1 MLAFRSLVF
10 NTLFYIVLV
19 VCMIIGLPSFLAG
32 RKGVFWMA
40 RLWTRI
46 SLWMLE
52 KICGVSYEFRGIEN
66 LPKSGVIVAAK
77 HQSFWETFAL
87 SLHLHDFTF
96 ILKRELMWLPFFGWY
111 LKVGQMIGID
121 RGSGRSALRQVVA
134 RSKPVLAED
143 RQLVIFPEGTR
154 RKPGAPP
161 AYKFGVA
168 HLYTHNEVP
177 CVPVALNSGLF
188 WPRRSFLRRPGTV
201 VVEFLEPIQPG
212 LAREEFF
219 ELLQKRTEAAVQR
232 LVDEALAKDPSLAD
246 VVYRPEPEGA
256 AL

>member
-1 MLAFRSLVF
+1 MLAIRSLIF
-10 NTLFYIVLV
+10 NILFYIVLIL
-19 VCMIIGLPSFLAG
+19 CMVLGLPSFFAG
-32 RKGVFWMA
+32 RKGVFWTA

-46 SLWMLE
+46 TLWMFE
-52 KICGVSYEFRGIEN
+52 KICGVRYEFRGIGH
-66 LPKSGVIVAAK
+66 LPKGGVIVAAK

-96 ILKRELMWLPFFGWY
+96 ILKRELTWLPFFGWY
-111 LKVGQMIGID
+111 LKVGEMIAID
-121 RGSGRSALRQVVA
+121 RASGRSALRQVVR
-134 RSKPVLAED
+134 RSKPVLDER

-161 AYKFGVA
+161 AYKYGVA
-168 HLYTHNEVP
+168 HIYTANSAP

-201 VVEFLEPIQPG
+201 VVEFLEPIPPG
-212 LAREEFF
+212 MGREEFF
-219 ELLQKRTEAAVQR
+219 ELLQKRIEVATQR
-232 LVDEALAKDPSLAD
+232 LVDEALARDPSLSD
-246 VVYRPEPEGA
+246 VVYKPEPSEA